1 MWKVFFVIEY
11 YKIDENKVKILLI
24 LVKLDIS
31 LIDSNIILYMLY
43 NQFFIEIILDFL
55 QDNDNHCLLYL
66 KFFWILFKLIT
77 IRFFFRFVPL
87 YYLE

>member
-43 NQFFIEIILDFL
+43 NQLFIEIILDFL
-55 QDNDNHCLLYL
+55 
-66 KFFWILFKLIT
+66 
-77 IRFFFRFVPL
+77 
-87 YYLE
+87 